1 MDNTTSTVAQ
11 PQQQSK
17 VIILNDADG
26 NPRWYDFGTKN
37 ESFLL
42 TCKELKELGV
52 KCWYFPL
59 EIKYP
64 NLGVQNIDPYDPKL
78 SPEDIGKVLVECKNN
93 PWYFFREVTRVPV
106 RGAGLTQLYLHRA
119 GCASIWSFL
128 HNIDFELV
136 QPRQT
141 YKTTV
146 LTAIMSYMML
156 FEYRNCDI
164 PYLHKKESRCTD
176 NIGILRDYITSL
188 PKYLNPWA
196 NQKHLP
202 GLQSLKYEGKHNV
215 SIKPLAAPKS
225 ESVAT
230 DVTRGFSL
238 FTWFADECEFIPYM
252 KAIIDGANPTIVQA
266 RETAE
271 KNGIHHCMM
280 YASTPGDLETNEG
293 KEWEKILN
301 NLPRF
306 KEDMYDRT
314 TEELNRLKH
323 PPAGSME
330 APLTMIYIEFNH
342 VQLRKDGEWLRQ
354 QYFEAVQKSTL
365 GEYRRGVLLQRF
377 RGGEGS
383 FFKQEDLDY
392 IQSKMREPDY
402 DVCLMK
408 KYHLY
413 VYKHNIQVPDLN
425 SQAPYFDMIIPYL
438 IGIDCAT
445 GKDGDNTAICIVHP
459 YTLEVVAELVS
470 PYMGG
475 LDLMRIVTILAKML
489 PKALFCLE
497 SNMTGVDIIDFVQES
512 QLENRFYHD
521 PRATEMTKNVTEPQN
536 SVISMKARA
545 RAKRHFGTYVSPKVR
560 KTMFNVLRDT
570 LHDYRHLIYTKFLV
584 KDICNLVEQKNG
596 NMAAAA
602 GEHDDMVMAYLH
614 TLYVLKYGYEL
625 GRFGINKSL
634 CTYEKASEI
643 MQEYNQALLDDLVDN
658 TPSAEMIAAGSHE
671 AQMYYDMMGASS
683 TFVDE
688 NGYDEYGHKHDEYKA
703 YGNLQNRQEVLQSTP
718 QSLAFFRDINKFSI

>member
-1 MDNTTSTVAQ
+1 M
-11 PQQQSK
+11 
-17 VIILNDADG
+17 
-26 NPRWYDFGTKN
+26 
-37 ESFLL
+37 
-42 TCKELKELGV
+42 
-52 KCWYFPL
+52 
-59 EIKYP
+59 
-64 NLGVQNIDPYDPKL
+64 
-78 SPEDIGKVLVECKNN
+78 
-93 PWYFFREVTRVPV
+93 
-106 RGAGLTQLYLHRA
+106 
-119 GCASIWSFL
+119 
-128 HNIDFELV
+128 
-136 QPRQT
+136 QT
-141 YKTTV
+141 YKTTT
-146 LTAIMSYMML
+146 LTAIMAYLML

-164 PYLHKKESRCTD
+164 PYLHKTETRCTD
-176 NIGILRDYITSL
+176 NIEILRDYITAL
-188 PKYLNPWA
+188 PKYMNPWA
-196 NQKHLP
+196 NYKHLP
-202 GLQSLKYEGKHNV
+202 GAKSLKYEKHNV
-215 SIKPLAAPKS
+215 SIAPISAPKA
-225 ESVAT
+225 ESTAT
-230 DVTRGFSL
+230 DKTRGYSL
-238 FTWFADECEFIPYM
+238 FSWFADECEFIPYM

-266 RETAE
+266 RATA
-271 KNGIHHCMM
+271 KANNLRACMM
-280 YASTPGDLETNEG
+280 YASTPGDLETAEG

-301 NLPRF
+301 NLPNF
-306 KEDMYDRT
+306 DEKWYDLT
-314 TEELNRLKH
+314 SAELERMKN

-330 APLTMIYIEFNH
+330 APLTMTYIEFNH
-342 VQLRKDGEWLRQ
+342 IQLRKDGEWLRQ

-408 KYHLY
+408 KYHLF
-413 VYKHNIQVPDLN
+413 VYKHDIQVPDLN
-425 SQAPYFDMIIPYL
+425 SNAPYFDMIIPYL

-459 YTLEVVAELVS
+459 YTLEVVAELIS

-489 PKALFCLE
+489 PRALFCLE

-521 PRATEMTKNVTEPQN
+521 PRATEMTKNVTEPNN

-584 KDICNLVEQKNG
+584 KDICNLVQQKNG

-625 GRFGINKSL
+625 GRFGINKDL
-634 CTYEKASEI
+634 CTYEKSTEI
-643 MQEYNQALLDDLVDN
+643 MNQYNQALLDDLVDN
-658 TPSAEMIAAGSHE
+658 APSAEMIASGSFE
-671 AQMYYDMMGASS
+671 AQMYQDLINGSN
-683 TFVDE
+683 FVDE
-688 NGYDEYGHKHDEYKA
+688 NGYDEYGHKRTEYQQ
-703 YGNLQNRQEVLQSTP
+703 YGNLQTRQEVLQSTP
-718 QSLAFFRDINKFSI
+718 SSLAFFRDINNYSI

>member
-1 MDNTTSTVAQ
+1 M
-11 PQQQSK
+11 
-17 VIILNDADG
+17 
-26 NPRWYDFGTKN
+26 
-37 ESFLL
+37 
-42 TCKELKELGV
+42 
-52 KCWYFPL
+52 
-59 EIKYP
+59 
-64 NLGVQNIDPYDPKL
+64 
-78 SPEDIGKVLVECKNN
+78 
-93 PWYFFREVTRVPV
+93 
-106 RGAGLTQLYLHRA
+106 
-119 GCASIWSFL
+119 
-128 HNIDFELV
+128 
-136 QPRQT
+136 QT
-141 YKTTV
+141 YKTTT
-146 LTAIMSYMML
+146 LTAIMAYLML

-164 PYLHKKESRCTD
+164 PYLHKTETRCTD
-176 NIGILRDYITSL
+176 NIEILRDYITAL
-188 PKYLNPWA
+188 PKYMNPWA
-196 NQKHLP
+196 NYKHLP
-202 GLQSLKYEGKHNV
+202 GAKSLKYEKHNV
-215 SIKPLAAPKS
+215 SIAPISAPKA
-225 ESVAT
+225 ESTAT
-230 DVTRGFSL
+230 DKTRGYSL
-238 FTWFADECEFIPYM
+238 FSWFADECEFIPYM

-266 RETAE
+266 RATA
-271 KNGIHHCMM
+271 KANNLRACMM
-280 YASTPGDLETNEG
+280 YASTPGDLETAEG
-293 KEWEKILN
+293 KEWEKILD

-306 KEDMYDRT
+306 DEKWYDLPSA
-314 TEELNRLKH
+314 ELERMKN

-330 APLTMIYIEFNH
+330 APLTMTYIEFNH
-342 VQLRKDGEWLRQ
+342 IQLRKDGEWLRQ

-413 VYKHNIQVPDLN
+413 VYKHDIKVPDLN
-425 SQAPYFDMIIPYL
+425 SNAPYFDMIIPYL

-536 SVISMKARA
+536 SIISMKARA

-584 KDICNLVEQKNG
+584 KDICNLVQQKNG

-625 GRFGINKSL
+625 GRFGINKNL
-634 CTYEKASEI
+634 CTYEKSTEI
-643 MQEYNQALLDDLVDN
+643 MNQFNQALLEDLVDN
-658 TPSAEMIAAGSHE
+658 APTAEMIAAGSHE
-671 AQMYYDMMGASS
+671 AQMYYDMMGSGG
-683 TFVDE
+683 FVDN
-688 NGYDEYGHKHDEYKA
+688 NGYDEYGHKRSEYQE
-703 YGNLQNRQEVLQSTP
+703 YGDLQIHQEVLQSTP
-718 QSLAFFRDINKFSI
+718 ASLAFFRDINNYSI

>member
-1 MDNTTSTVAQ
+1 M
-11 PQQQSK
+11 
-17 VIILNDADG
+17 
-26 NPRWYDFGTKN
+26 
-37 ESFLL
+37 
-42 TCKELKELGV
+42 
-52 KCWYFPL
+52 
-59 EIKYP
+59 
-64 NLGVQNIDPYDPKL
+64 
-78 SPEDIGKVLVECKNN
+78 
-93 PWYFFREVTRVPV
+93 
-106 RGAGLTQLYLHRA
+106 
-119 GCASIWSFL
+119 
-128 HNIDFELV
+128 
-136 QPRQT
+136 QT
-141 YKTTV
+141 YKTTT
-146 LTAIMSYMML
+146 LTAIMAYLML

-164 PYLHKKESRCTD
+164 PYLHKTETRCTD
-176 NIGILRDYITSL
+176 NIEILRDYITAL
-188 PKYLNPWA
+188 PKYMNPWA
-196 NQKHLP
+196 NYKHLP
-202 GLQSLKYEGKHNV
+202 GAKSLKYEKHNV
-215 SIKPLAAPKS
+215 SIAPISAPKA
-225 ESVAT
+225 ESTAT
-230 DVTRGFSL
+230 DKTRGYSL
-238 FTWFADECEFIPYM
+238 FSWFADECEFIPYM

-266 RETAE
+266 RATA
-271 KNGIHHCMM
+271 KANNLRACMM
-280 YASTPGDLETNEG
+280 YASTPGDLETAEG
-293 KEWEKILN
+293 KEWEKILD

-306 KEDMYDRT
+306 DEKWYDLPSA
-314 TEELNRLKH
+314 ELERMKN

-330 APLTMIYIEFNH
+330 APLTMTYIEFNH
-342 VQLRKDGEWLRQ
+342 IQLRKDGEWLRQ

-413 VYKHNIQVPDLN
+413 VYKHDIKVPDLN
-425 SQAPYFDMIIPYL
+425 SNAPYFDMIIPYL

-521 PRATEMTKNVTEPQN
+521 PRATEMTKNVTEPN
-536 SVISMKARA
+536 NAVASMKARA

-584 KDICNLVEQKNG
+584 KDICNLVQQKNG

-625 GRFGINKSL
+625 GRFGINKNL
-634 CTYEKASEI
+634 CTYEKSTEI
-643 MQEYNQALLDDLVDN
+643 MNQFNQALLEDLVDN
-658 TPSAEMIAAGSHE
+658 APSAEMIAAGSHE
-671 AQMYYDMMGASS
+671 AQMYYDMMGSGG
-683 TFVDE
+683 FVDS
-688 NGYDEYGHKHDEYKA
+688 NGYDEYGHKRSEYQE
-703 YGNLQNRQEVLQSTP
+703 YGDLQIRQEVLQSTP
-718 QSLAFFRDINKFSI
+718 ASLAFFRDINNYSI

>member
-1 MDNTTSTVAQ
+1 M
-11 PQQQSK
+11 
-17 VIILNDADG
+17 
-26 NPRWYDFGTKN
+26 
-37 ESFLL
+37 
-42 TCKELKELGV
+42 
-52 KCWYFPL
+52 
-59 EIKYP
+59 
-64 NLGVQNIDPYDPKL
+64 
-78 SPEDIGKVLVECKNN
+78 
-93 PWYFFREVTRVPV
+93 
-106 RGAGLTQLYLHRA
+106 
-119 GCASIWSFL
+119 
-128 HNIDFELV
+128 
-136 QPRQT
+136 QT
-141 YKTTV
+141 YKTTT
-146 LTAIMSYMML
+146 LTAIMAYLML

-164 PYLHKKESRCTD
+164 PYLHKTETRCTD
-176 NIGILRDYITSL
+176 NIEILRDYITAL
-188 PKYLNPWA
+188 PKYMNPWA
-196 NQKHLP
+196 NYKHLP
-202 GLQSLKYEGKHNV
+202 GAKSLKYEKHNV
-215 SIKPLAAPKS
+215 SIAPISAPKA
-225 ESVAT
+225 ESTAT
-230 DVTRGFSL
+230 DKTRGYSL
-238 FTWFADECEFIPYM
+238 FSWFADECEFIPYM

-266 RETAE
+266 RATA
-271 KNGIHHCMM
+271 KANNLRACMM
-280 YASTPGDLETNEG
+280 YASTPGDLETAEG
-293 KEWEKILN
+293 KDWEKILN
-301 NLPRF
+301 NLPNF
-306 KEDMYDRT
+306 DEKWYDLT
-314 TEELNRLKH
+314 SAELERMKN

-330 APLTMIYIEFNH
+330 TPLTMTYIEFNH
-342 VQLRKDGEWLRQ
+342 IQLRKDGEWLRQ

-408 KYHLY
+408 KYHLF
-413 VYKHNIQVPDLN
+413 VYKHDIKVPDLN
-425 SQAPYFDMIIPYL
+425 SNAPYFDMIIPYL

-489 PKALFCLE
+489 PRALFCLE

-521 PRATEMTKNVTEPQN
+521 PRATEMTKNVTEPNN

-584 KDICNLVEQKNG
+584 KDICNLVQQKNG

-625 GRFGINKSL
+625 GRFGINKDL
-634 CTYEKASEI
+634 CTYEKSAEI
-643 MQEYNQALLDDLVDN
+643 MNQYNQALLDDLVDN
-658 TPSAEMIAAGSHE
+658 APSAEMIASGSFE
-671 AQMYYDMMGASS
+671 AQMYQDLINGSN
-683 TFVDE
+683 FVDE
-688 NGYDEYGHKHDEYKA
+688 NGYDEYGHKRAEYQQ
-703 YGNLQNRQEVLQSTP
+703 YGNLQTRQEVLQSTP
-718 QSLAFFRDINKFSI
+718 SSLAFFRDINNYSI

>member
-1 MDNTTSTVAQ
+1 M
-11 PQQQSK
+11 
-17 VIILNDADG
+17 
-26 NPRWYDFGTKN
+26 
-37 ESFLL
+37 
-42 TCKELKELGV
+42 
-52 KCWYFPL
+52 
-59 EIKYP
+59 
-64 NLGVQNIDPYDPKL
+64 
-78 SPEDIGKVLVECKNN
+78 
-93 PWYFFREVTRVPV
+93 
-106 RGAGLTQLYLHRA
+106 
-119 GCASIWSFL
+119 
-128 HNIDFELV
+128 
-136 QPRQT
+136 QT
-141 YKTTV
+141 YKTTT
-146 LTAIMSYMML
+146 LTAIMAYLML

-164 PYLHKKESRCTD
+164 PYLHKTETRCTD
-176 NIGILRDYITSL
+176 NIEILRDYITAL
-188 PKYLNPWA
+188 PKYMNPWA
-196 NQKHLP
+196 NYKHLP
-202 GLQSLKYEGKHNV
+202 GAKSLKYEKHNV
-215 SIKPLAAPKS
+215 SIAPISAPKA
-225 ESVAT
+225 ESTAT
-230 DVTRGFSL
+230 DKTRGYSL
-238 FTWFADECEFIPYM
+238 FSWFADECEFIPYM

-266 RETAE
+266 RATA
-271 KNGIHHCMM
+271 KANNLRACMM
-280 YASTPGDLETNEG
+280 YASTPGDLETAEG
-293 KEWEKILN
+293 KEWEKILD

-306 KEDMYDRT
+306 DEKWYDLPSA
-314 TEELNRLKH
+314 ELERMKN

-330 APLTMIYIEFNH
+330 APLTMTYIEFNH
-342 VQLRKDGEWLRQ
+342 IQLRKDGEWLRQ

-413 VYKHNIQVPDLN
+413 VYKHDIKVPDLN
-425 SQAPYFDMIIPYL
+425 SNAPYFDMIIPYL

-459 YTLEVVAELVS
+459 YTLEVVGELVS

-521 PRATEMTKNVTEPQN
+521 PRATEMTKNVTEPN
-536 SVISMKARA
+536 NAVASMKARA

-584 KDICNLVEQKNG
+584 KDICNLVQQKNG

-625 GRFGINKSL
+625 GRFGINKNL
-634 CTYEKASEI
+634 CTYEKSTEI
-643 MQEYNQALLDDLVDN
+643 MNQFNQALLEDLVDN
-658 TPSAEMIAAGSHE
+658 APSAEMIAAGSHE
-671 AQMYYDMMGASS
+671 AQMYYDMMGSGG
-683 TFVDE
+683 FVDS
-688 NGYDEYGHKHDEYKA
+688 NGYDEYGHKRSEYQE
-703 YGNLQNRQEVLQSTP
+703 YGDLQIRQEVLQSTP
-718 QSLAFFRDINKFSI
+718 ASLAFFRDINNYSI